1 MLAHGAVLR
10 SNFFSADEV
19 EAIARDYRTA
29 GLTPAEVAMMS
40 FAQKVTLNAYQ
51 VSPEDIEDL
60 RRYGFSDEEILDI
73 VLTAAARSFYSKVL
87 DAVGAEPDPSESIG
101 KLPPE
106 LRDVLAIGRPFH
118 GS

>member
-10 SNFFSADEV
+10 SNIFSADEV

-51 VSPEDIEDL
+51 VSPEDIEEL
-60 RRYGFSDEEILDI
+60 RRHGFSDEEVLDI
-73 VLTAAARSFYSKVL
+73 VLVAAARSFYSKVL
-87 DAVGAEPDPSESIG
+87 DAVGAEPDPDYG
-101 KLPPE
+101 TLPPK
-106 LRDVLAIGRPFH
+106 LREVLAIGRPFL
-118 GS
+118 SS

>member
-1 MLAHGAVLR
+1 MLAHGAALR
-10 SNFFSADEV
+10 SNIFSAEEV

-60 RRYGFSDEEILDI
+60 RRHGFSDEEILDI
-73 VLTAAARSFYSKVL
+73 VLAAAMRSFYSKVL
-87 DAVGAEPDPSESIG
+87 DAVGAEPDPAYG

-106 LRDVLAIGRPFH
+106 LREVLAIGRPFP
-118 GS
+118 SS

>member
-10 SNFFSADEV
+10 SNIFSSDEV

-51 VSPEDIEDL
+51 VTSGDVEGL
-60 RRYGFSDEEILDI
+60 RHHGFSDQEILDI
-73 VLTAAARSFYSKVL
+73 VLAAAARAFYSKAL
-87 DAVGAEPDPSESIG
+87 DAVGAEPDPAYGE
-101 KLPPE
+101 LPAG
-106 LRDVLAIGRPFH
+106 LREALAIGRPFLKP
-118 GS
+118 

>member
-10 SNFFSADEV
+10 SNIFSANEV
-19 EAIARDYRTA
+19 EAIVRDYRTA

-60 RRYGFSDEEILDI
+60 RRYGFSDEEVLDI
-73 VLTAAARSFYSKVL
+73 VLVAAARSFYSKVL
-87 DAVGAEPDPSESIG
+87 DAVGAEPDPDYG
-101 KLPPE
+101 KLPSK
-106 LRDVLAIGRPFH
+106 LREALAIGRPFL
-118 GS
+118 SS